1 MEDPM
6 DENKDDILGSRVEI
20 GRKKNKIKMRKA
32 SGMIRIFGSRNKKKI
47 EQMRKEESG
56 ACMQPYLRDDMVYFG
71 KLTQGRDK

>member
-6 DENKDDILGSRVEI
+6 DENKDDKLGSRVEI
-20 GRKKNKIKMRKA
+20 GRKKKQNKNEKGQGR
-32 SGMIRIFGSRNKKKI
+32 IRIFGSRNKKKC

-56 ACMQPYLRDDMVYFG
+56 ACMQPHVRDGMVCFG

>member
-6 DENKDDILGSRVEI
+6 DENKDDILRSRVEI

-32 SGMIRIFGSRNKKKI
+32 RGRIRIFGSRNKKKC

-56 ACMQPYLRDDMVYFG
+56 ACMQPHVRDAMVYFG
-71 KLTQGRDK
+71 KLT